1 MFSLYQKIND
11 EVEVSGIKY
20 PLNASFDVMLK
31 LIDLLKEKR
40 LSDINKLKLSIMLV
54 FGRESQLLNISIED
68 QGEAIRQ
75 VFDGYLKS
83 SKNDKPVKRDLQG
96 NVMPE
101 LDEEEKKVLY
111 SINYDAEYI
120 YASFMQAYGLDLLEQ
135 QGKLHW
141 FKFKALLSGLPEDTK
156 FEQVMSIRSW
166 KKPSNSKNAHE
177 TQMKKLQE
185 IYALPD
191 TESEVT

>member
-11 EVEVSGIKY
+11 DVEIAGEKY
-20 PLNASFDVMLK
+20 PLNASFDVILK

-40 LSDINKLKLSIMLV
+40 LSDINKLKLSIMLL
-54 FGRESQLLNISIED
+54 FGRESELSKLSIEA
-68 QGEAIRQ
+68 QSEAIRQ
-75 VFDGYLKS
+75 VFDTYLSS
-83 SKNDKPVKRDLQG
+83 SKSDKPVKRDLQG
-96 NVMPE
+96 NIMPE
-101 LDEEEKKVLY
+101 LEEENKVLY